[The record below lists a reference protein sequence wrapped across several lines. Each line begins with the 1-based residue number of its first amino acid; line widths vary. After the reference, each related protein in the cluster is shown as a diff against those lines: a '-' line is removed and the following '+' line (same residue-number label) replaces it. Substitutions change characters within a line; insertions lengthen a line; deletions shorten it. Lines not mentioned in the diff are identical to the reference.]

1 MPTGV
6 KEKME
11 RGTSGE
17 VFIYSVKD
25 LYPARIFVKEGMSF
39 IIDDVTIDETEF
51 GETAIFT
58 TEIGEEYL
66 TTAVALVNFAKRLME
81 NPDCL
86 PMRVKIITR
95 ESARG
100 RRYLWVE

>member
-1 MPTGV
+1 MTD
-6 KEKME
+6 
-11 RGTSGE
+11 E
-17 VFIYSVKD
+17 VYIHTVSD
-25 LYPARIFVKEGMSF
+25 LFPPRRFVKAGMAF
-39 IIDDVTIDETEF
+39 VIDDVTIDETEF

-58 TEIGEEYL
+58 TETGEEYL
-66 TTAVALVNFAKRLME
+66 TTAVALVNFAKRLMDY
-81 NPDCL
+81 PDCL